1 MTMRPSWPHVGT
13 AIRLMKYDPK
23 AAYAFTAAET
33 YSMDLAAANRKGV
46 AEWKFEYDAQ
56 RAFGLADLSPAS
68 WQRWV
73 QTSLA
78 VDEAAF
84 LKYMG
89 FRRRGFQG
97 PYSGGMGI
105 GGGAPC
111 AGFNRTCFATEVCYI
126 LHLSDAAA
134 AKCVAET
141 CRTVAPG
148 KVVCGIPK

>member
-1 MTMRPSWPHVGT
+1 
-13 AIRLMKYDPK
+13 
-23 AAYAFTAAET
+23 
-33 YSMDLAAANRKGV
+33 
-46 AEWKFEYDAQ
+46 
-56 RAFGLADLSPAS
+56 
-68 WQRWV
+68 
-73 QTSLA
+73 
-78 VDEAAF
+78 
-84 LKYMG
+84 MG

-97 PYSGGMGI
+97 PYSGGTGI

-141 CRTVAPG
+141 CRTVAPS